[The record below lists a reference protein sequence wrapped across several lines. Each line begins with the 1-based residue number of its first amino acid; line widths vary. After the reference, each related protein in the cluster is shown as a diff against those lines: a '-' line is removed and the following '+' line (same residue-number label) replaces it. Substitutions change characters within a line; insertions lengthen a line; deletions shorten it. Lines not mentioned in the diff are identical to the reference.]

1 MNTMLSTTGT
11 RALRLLLT
19 HHHPSYRHAPFGLAN
34 KDEEPEKA
42 RVAYRVAVDRAPGV
56 KAEAAGARR
65 ESMAS
70 FMLEVVREGQFCE
83 SC

>member
-1 MNTMLSTTGT
+1 M
-11 RALRLLLT
+11 
-19 HHHPSYRHAPFGLAN
+19 AN

-65 ESMAS
+65 ESMAN
-70 FMLEVVREGQFCE
+70 FMVW
-83 SC
+83 